1 MIRQF
6 NVGCPEAFK
15 SQPRPVSQKGFEWE
29 EGVLWS
35 LEMLWLFFEIWT
47 TSFDWKHATCPL
59 VAGKIWPLIIVN
71 IRNISIYIMIWR
83 DMIWWDFSSFVSKH
97 EHDQTCV
104 LRSFSSSNV
113 KTGCSST
120 LWLACAHQEHFV
132 NGHWCNFPG
141 IMSCNKVLLPVHR
154 RNPPKPQLLLQKPIS
169 LSTFLFAS
177 SSPAWARR
185 RAEEPN
191 CKEPGCG
198 KDWQASRMRAV

>member
-1 MIRQF
+1 
-6 NVGCPEAFK
+6 
-15 SQPRPVSQKGFEWE
+15 
-29 EGVLWS
+29 
-35 LEMLWLFFEIWT
+35 MLWLFFEIWT

-59 VAGKIWPLIIVN
+59 VAGKFWPLIVN
-71 IRNISIYIMIWR
+71 IRTYVYIYIYINIWYDVIWYDGISQVLFPNTSMIR
-83 DMIWWDFSSFVSKH
+83 H
-97 EHDQTCV
+97 V

-120 LWLACAHQEHFV
+120 LLLACAHQEHFV

-185 RAEEPN
+185 SAEEPN

>member
-1 MIRQF
+1 
-6 NVGCPEAFK
+6 
-15 SQPRPVSQKGFEWE
+15 
-29 EGVLWS
+29 
-35 LEMLWLFFEIWT
+35 
-47 TSFDWKHATCPL
+47 
-59 VAGKIWPLIIVN
+59 
-71 IRNISIYIMIWR
+71 MIWR

-120 LWLACAHQEHFV
+120 LLLACAHQEHFV

-141 IMSCNKVLLPVHR
+141 IMSRNKVLLPVHR

-177 SSPAWARR
+177 SSPTWARR
-185 RAEEPN
+185 SAEEPQLQGARLWKGLTSFQN
-191 CKEPGCG
+191 ACCLDVQSMLTDLLVGSLWVGSTWVGIE
-198 KDWQASRMRAV
+198 VTL